1 MKKSNVLAIALSA
14 GLVLGGAYVSDA
26 NVAYAA
32 EDQAQSKEELEK
44 ELEVAKAQLAKRQA
58 ELEEAKSSINNT
70 AYKRRVDNA
79 QVALDQAKASTGE
92 AQSALAAAQAAKTSA
107 DSAVEGQKVMVSR
120 IKRRIAEDDTP
131 QNQRR
136 LVLQEEKLAQL
147 QAEADLAASSLA
159 EAEAAANSV
168 NAGVE
173 SAEAELTTANAKLE
187 QYKAHTLKAYEDNVA
202 QAQRRVDNAQA
213 ALDAAPEIS
222 EEAEEN
228 NVNGYK
234 TKKAAR
240 EAGIE
245 ERNRVWGENPKTHK
259 VVAEMGANGRWF
271 YTINP
276 ILVNPNDT
284 DGYETEEE
292 AINAAKEALEDDP
305 INNSYNV
312 SQRADGRWVYVLS
325 ATDPEES
332 QEEKEEFIIKGHI
345 YRPYESK
352 SFADFTIDS
361 KNYDNDFSKTVSAA
375 YDYVNTAY
383 GTKYR
388 VEVADGGY
396 TLNFHLLEEEI
407 ALTPL
412 EPSEEIEKETPWSPL
427 VPAKKHDTDITPN
440 PGHVIIPSETIEDE
454 TTEPSEDKPSV
465 DRDKEQEAKDLTDKL
480 NKITKEIEDTLI
492 ENEKNIDDKKP
503 SEEEKPSNEKPS
515 EEKPAKE
522 NKPTA
527 DENKVEKKVVAKK
540 VAKHDNPKTG
550 VVAMSSVVSTLAIS
564 MTGIVATRK
573 KK

>member
-1 MKKSNVLAIALSA
+1 MKNNKVLAVALSA
-14 GLVLGGAYVSDA
+14 GLVLGGAYALDA
-26 NVAYAA
+26 NNNVAYAA
-32 EDQAQSKEELEK
+32 EPSATKAELEK
-44 ELEVAKAQLAKRQA
+44 QIADAKTQKLELDKKKAQCNNAINYRADSRKSDDLSEEKLKEYDQLDARDRAEIEELDKKMAVIDQTIANLKAQLDAADKKD
-58 ELEEAKSSINNT
+58 EEPKEKSEDSSEEAEWNGYDDDYNREWK
-70 AYKRRVDNA
+70 D
-79 QVALDQAKASTGE
+79 ASRE
-92 AQSALAAAQAAKTSA
+92 Q
-107 DSAVEGQKVMVSR
+107 D
-120 IKRRIAEDDTP
+120 
-131 QNQRR
+131 
-136 LVLQEEKLAQL
+136 EKLAKEK
-147 QAEADLAASSLA
+147 AEDSS
-159 EAEAAANSV
+159 
-168 NAGVE
+168 
-173 SAEAELTTANAKLE
+173 
-187 QYKAHTLKAYEDNVA
+187 Q
-202 QAQRRVDNAQA
+202 
-213 ALDAAPEIS
+213 
-222 EEAEEN
+222 EAEEN

-234 TKKAAR
+234 TKQAAR
-240 EAGIE
+240 AAGIE

-292 AINAAKEALEDDP
+292 AIIAAKEALEDDP
-305 INNSYNV
+305 INKSYSV

-332 QEEKEEFIIKGHI
+332 QDEKEEFVIKGHI
-345 YRPYESK
+345 YRPYESE
-352 SFADFTIDS
+352 SFADFTINS

-412 EPSEEIEKETPWSPL
+412 EP
-427 VPAKKHDTDITPN
+427 AKKHDTDITPN

-454 TTEPSEDKPSV
+454 TTKPSEDKPSV
-465 DRDKEQEAKDLTDKL
+465 DEDKEQKAKDYIEQLD
-480 NKITKEIEDTLI
+480 KITKEIQDTLI

-503 SEEEKPSNEKPS
+503 SEEEKPSHEKTS

-522 NKPTA
+522 NKPA
-527 DENKVEKKVVAKK
+527 VSENKVEKKVVAKK

-564 MTGIVATRK
+564 MAGIVATRK
-573 KK
+573 KND

>member
-1 MKKSNVLAIALSA
+1 MKNNKVLAVALSA
-14 GLVLGGAYVSDA
+14 GLVLGGAYALDA
-26 NVAYAA
+26 NNNVAYAA
-32 EDQAQSKEELEK
+32 EPSATKAELEKQIADAKSQRLELDKKKAQCNNAINYRAGLRKSDDLSDEKLNEYDQLDAKDRAEIEELDKKIAVIDQTIANLKAQLNAADKKDEEPKEKPEDSSEEVEWNGYDDDYNREWKDASREQDEKLAKEKSEESSEEETEWNGYDDEYTRKWAEASRKQDEELAKKKSEESSEEETEWNGYDDEYTRKWAEASREQDKKIAEAKLNEAKSAAKAIVDSNVEAKNITKEEGESYKTRIDAANSKEE
-44 ELEVAKAQLAKRQA
+44 
-58 ELEEAKSSINNT
+58 
-70 AYKRRVDNA
+70 
-79 QVALDQAKASTGE
+79 
-92 AQSALAAAQAAKTSA
+92 
-107 DSAVEGQKVMVSR
+107 
-120 IKRRIAEDDTP
+120 
-131 QNQRR
+131 
-136 LVLQEEKLAQL
+136 
-147 QAEADLAASSLA
+147 
-159 EAEAAANSV
+159 
-168 NAGVE
+168 
-173 SAEAELTTANAKLE
+173 
-187 QYKAHTLKAYEDNVA
+187 
-202 QAQRRVDNAQA
+202 
-213 ALDAAPEIS
+213 
-222 EEAEEN
+222 
-228 NVNGYK
+228 
-234 TKKAAR
+234 
-240 EAGIE
+240 
-245 ERNRVWGENPKTHK
+245 
-259 VVAEMGANGRWF
+259 
-271 YTINP
+271 
-276 ILVNPNDT
+276 
-284 DGYETEEE
+284 
-292 AINAAKEALEDDP
+292 INAILKE
-305 INNSYNV
+305 IYNKYK
-312 SQRADGRWVYVLS
+312 G
-325 ATDPEES
+325 
-332 QEEKEEFIIKGHI
+332 EKEEFIIKGHI

-396 TLNFHLLEEEI
+396 TLNVHLLEEEI

-527 DENKVEKKVVAKK
+527 GENKVEKKVVAKK

-564 MTGIVATRK
+564 MAGIVATRK
-573 KK
+573 KND

>member
-1 MKKSNVLAIALSA
+1 MKNNKVLAVALSA
-14 GLVLGGAYVSDA
+14 GLVLGGAYALDA
-26 NVAYAA
+26 NNNVAYAA
-32 EDQAQSKEELEK
+32 EPSATKAELEKQIADAKSQRLELDKKKAQCNNAINYRAGLRKSDDLSDEKLNEYDQLDAKDRAEIEELDKKIAVIDQTIANLKAQLNAADKKDEEPKEKPEDSSEEVEWNGYDDDYNREWKDASREQDEKLAKEKSEESSEEETEWNGYDDEYTRKWAEASRKQDEELAKKKSEESSEEETEWNGYDDEYTRKWAEASREQDKKIAEAKLNEAKSAAKAIVDSNVEAKNITKEEGESYKTRIDAANSKEE
-44 ELEVAKAQLAKRQA
+44 
-58 ELEEAKSSINNT
+58 
-70 AYKRRVDNA
+70 
-79 QVALDQAKASTGE
+79 
-92 AQSALAAAQAAKTSA
+92 
-107 DSAVEGQKVMVSR
+107 
-120 IKRRIAEDDTP
+120 
-131 QNQRR
+131 
-136 LVLQEEKLAQL
+136 
-147 QAEADLAASSLA
+147 
-159 EAEAAANSV
+159 
-168 NAGVE
+168 
-173 SAEAELTTANAKLE
+173 
-187 QYKAHTLKAYEDNVA
+187 
-202 QAQRRVDNAQA
+202 
-213 ALDAAPEIS
+213 
-222 EEAEEN
+222 
-228 NVNGYK
+228 
-234 TKKAAR
+234 
-240 EAGIE
+240 
-245 ERNRVWGENPKTHK
+245 
-259 VVAEMGANGRWF
+259 
-271 YTINP
+271 
-276 ILVNPNDT
+276 
-284 DGYETEEE
+284 
-292 AINAAKEALEDDP
+292 INAILKE
-305 INNSYNV
+305 IYNKYK
-312 SQRADGRWVYVLS
+312 G
-325 ATDPEES
+325 
-332 QEEKEEFIIKGHI
+332 EKEEFIIKGHI

-527 DENKVEKKVVAKK
+527 GENKVEKKVVAKK

-564 MTGIVATRK
+564 MAGIVATRK
-573 KK
+573 KND